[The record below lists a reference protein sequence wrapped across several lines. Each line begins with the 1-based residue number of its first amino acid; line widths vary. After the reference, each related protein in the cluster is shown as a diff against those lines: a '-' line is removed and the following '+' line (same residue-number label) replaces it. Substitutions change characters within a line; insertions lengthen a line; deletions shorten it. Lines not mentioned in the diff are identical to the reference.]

1 MTVMDWIAVGMLVGG
16 GFFAFIAALG
26 LVRMQDVYIRMHAST
41 KAGTLGVG
49 MIAAAVAMTAS
60 GEGIIKEIAIILFL
74 LFTAPIG
81 AHLIAR
87 AAFQSRVPVFT
98 PGVAEKTRE
107 TFVCENEIEAAPTSP
122 AE

>member
-1 MTVMDWIAVGMLVGG
+1 MSIADWIAVVLLVGG

-60 GEGIIKEIAIILFL
+60 GEGVVKEVAIILFL

-87 AAFQSRVPVFT
+87 AAFQSRVPVST
-98 PGVAEKTRE
+98 PGVAERTRE
-107 TFVCENEIEAAPTSP
+107 SFVCENEVEATPATP

>member
-1 MTVMDWIAVGMLVGG
+1 MSFASIISMVLICGG
-16 GFFAFIAALG
+16 AFFAFVAGLG
-26 LVRMQDVYIRMHAST
+26 VLRMPDVYIRMHAST

-49 MIAAAVAMTAS
+49 MIAAGAAVATG
-60 GEGIIKEIAIILFL
+60 GEAVVKQVLVILFL

-87 AAFQSRVPVFT
+87 AAFRARVPYVGKSECKITRDGFA
-98 PGVAEKTRE
+98 AEDQ
-107 TFVCENEIEAAPTSP
+107 